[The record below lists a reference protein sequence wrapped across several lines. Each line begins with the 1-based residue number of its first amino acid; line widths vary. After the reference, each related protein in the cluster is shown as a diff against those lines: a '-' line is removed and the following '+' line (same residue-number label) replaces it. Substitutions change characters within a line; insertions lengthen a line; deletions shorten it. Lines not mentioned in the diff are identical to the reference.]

1 MKRLL
6 VTVALAIFA
15 LPSFAAIQYEFT
27 VKSTSDDAIVP
38 ATDLSGR
45 ATVDGDRSRVDFL
58 GGNMYPPGT
67 YVLTSDASRR
77 LTFVD
82 PTKRWYTEVNT
93 SGIATAIGASNIT
106 VENFQSNVEPLGD
119 RRTIAGI
126 EADHYR
132 VTMSYDITVVKSS
145 MPLKQHVRTEID
157 TWTTLQFGQVHQ
169 SFITGGFRT
178 GNAQL
183 DKIIETEAT
192 RVQGFPLRQTVT
204 IKTSYDLP
212 VRSNLNK
219 PTQRTITRETWVNAI
234 REMKSDP
241 AVFVL
246 PASYRRADTPE
257 LPKAAAQTL
266 QFEPADGTK

>member
-67 YVLTSDASRR
+67 YVLTSEASRR

-82 PTKRWYTEVNT
+82 PSKQWYTEVNT

-106 VENFQSNVEPLGD
+106 VENFQSNVEQLGD
-119 RRTIAGI
+119 HRTIAGV

-132 VTMSYDITVVKSS
+132 ITMSYDITVVKSS

-157 TWTTLQFGQVHQ
+157 TWNTLKFGLVHQ
-169 SFITGGFRT
+169 SFLTGGFKT

-192 RVQGFPLRQTVT
+192 KVQGFPLRQTVT

-219 PTQRTITRETWVNAI
+219 PTQRTITRETWVSAI
-234 REMKSDP
+234 RELKTNP
-241 AVFVL
+241 AAFVL
-246 PASYRRADTPE
+246 PANYRRADTPD
-257 LPKAAAQTL
+257 LPKAAADTL
-266 QFEPADGTK
+266 NFEPAGGVQ